1 VKVELMYA
9 AGCPNV
15 DEARRTLD
23 QCMQELAI
31 EAPIVELEGDYASP
45 TLLIEGVDVMGRSD
59 ENGAMCRLDLP
70 SRESVLEALGT
81 ALAGAVRANGFRLL
95 LASGAPVAVQ
105 QLAEVVSA
113 GVRAVRRALDEL
125 VRRGS
130 ARMDAEGRLVGTGG
144 LSVVPHRHEMLVG
157 ARRFWTW
164 CAFDAVGILVALEA
178 DGLIRTSDPA
188 SGQPIEIP
196 FLNGHATA
204 VSAVLFLPRLDSCS
218 SVVDEWCPNANLFET
233 EANARTWAGRLHVKG
248 DVLSLSQA
256 MEVGAKSW
264 RPLVAP
270 R

>member
-1 VKVELMYA
+1 VKVELMYV

-23 QCMQELAI
+23 QCMQELGI

-45 TLLIEGVDVMGRSD
+45 TVLVDGVDVMGGSD
-59 ENGAMCRLDLP
+59 EGAATCRLDLP

-81 ALAGAVRANGFRLL
+81 ALARAVRATGFRLL
-95 LASGAPVAVQ
+95 LASGAPVAVEH
-105 QLAEVVSA
+105 LAEAVGA
-113 GVRAVRRALDEL
+113 TVRALRRALDEL

-130 ARMDAEGRLVGTGG
+130 ARMDTEGRLVGTGG
-144 LSVVPHRHEMLVG
+144 LSVVPHRHDLMVG
-157 ARRFWTW
+157 GRQFWTW
-164 CAFDAVGILVALEA
+164 CAFDAVGILAALEA

-204 VSAVLFLPRLDSCS
+204 GSAVLFLPRLDSCS
-218 SVVDEWCPNANLFET
+218 SVIDEWCPNANLFET
-233 EANARTWAGRLHVKG
+233 EANARSWAGRQDLKG
-248 DVLSLSQA
+248 DVLSLSHA